1 MTHHDAQQHLPR
13 AAGANGRYCVVL
25 PAYNAA
31 KTIGPLVQSIKS
43 QGLPVVV
50 VDDGSTDNT
59 AAIAAQHGALVIS
72 HLRNQGKGRALRT
85 GFEHALR
92 ATYEAVVTMDSDG
105 QHHPEDIPKF
115 IQAAERQHAGIVV
128 GNRMGSA
135 VMPFMRR
142 HTNRVM
148 SRLISALSRQEIP
161 DSQCGFRL
169 IHREVL
175 ATVPLRSRHYEIE
188 TELLLAASR
197 RRWKTISV
205 PIQATYNNGAVSYI
219 RPLQDTVR
227 FFMLLL
233 RFLLNPRT

>member
-1 MTHHDAQQHLPR
+1 MTAHETPHGSPR
-13 AAGANGRYCVVL
+13 AAGSNDRYCVVI
-25 PAYNAA
+25 PAYNAG
-31 KTIGPLVQSIKS
+31 KTIGELVRSIKD

-59 AAIAAQHGALVIS
+59 AAVAAQHRALVIS
-72 HLRNQGKGRALRT
+72 HLRNHGKGQALRT

-92 ATYEAVVTMDSDG
+92 AKYEAVVTMDSDG

-135 VMPFMRR
+135 AMPPVRR
-142 HTNRVM
+142 CTNRLM
-148 SRLISALSRQEIP
+148 SHIVSRLSRQEIP

-197 RRWKTISV
+197 RQWKTISV
-205 PIQATYNNGAVSYI
+205 PIQTTYNGQVSYI

-227 FFMLLL
+227 FFMFLV
-233 RFLLNPRT
+233 RFLLQPRA